1 MQRRIFC
8 FWTGS
13 NTMPDNRQRG
23 LESLRANSGCEVELI
38 TAEAVADFIPAS
50 ELHPAYPFLNL
61 AHRADFLR
69 CYAMLRHG
77 GGYADIKPHHESWL
91 PAFDLLEREEGLFAV
106 GYGEPDDGAISNM
119 YSSSRTLGE
128 PFHRQ
133 ARAWLHRKWLQAQYP
148 HLIGCCAF
156 VFRPGTPF
164 AQAWWKE
171 MNLRLDALLPALRE
185 NPARLPKERPGDLI
199 DGRPSLYP
207 VPWTHIFGDIFH
219 PLTGR
224 HRRRLSTSLPAPVFH
239 DYE

>member
-106 GYGEPDDGAISNM
+106 GYGEPG
-119 YSSSRTLGE
+119 
-128 PFHRQ
+128 
-133 ARAWLHRKWLQAQYP
+133 
-148 HLIGCCAF
+148 
-156 VFRPGTPF
+156 
-164 AQAWWKE
+164 
-171 MNLRLDALLPALRE
+171 
-185 NPARLPKERPGDLI
+185 
-199 DGRPSLYP
+199 
-207 VPWTHIFGDIFH
+207 
-219 PLTGR
+219 
-224 HRRRLSTSLPAPVFH
+224 RRRDLQHVQLEPDAR
-239 DYE
+239 